1 MIQKDLEVAL
11 YAAVRE
17 ARRRRHEYITLEHLL
32 YTLCH
37 DETSIKILRHSGA
50 DVDRLKADL
59 ETFLDEEL
67 EVLPEGYDAE
77 PNQTLAF
84 QRVFQR
90 AVFHVRSSG
99 KDEVD
104 GGNVLV
110 AIFAESDSHA
120 VYFLKKQGVSRLD
133 VVSYISH
140 GTSRANASR
149 RTRNSDDGDGDGP
162 ERAWSTGGDEDDE
175 MLDDPLSAF
184 CTDLVDRATK
194 GLIDPM
200 IGRGAE
206 LERTVQILA
215 RRRKNNPILV
225 GDPGVGKTA
234 IAEGLARRIS
244 EGDVPGPLRDAVVW
258 SLDLGSLLAGT
269 KFRGEFEERLKAV
282 IKALQDEDN
291 AILFIDEIHTIV
303 GAGATSGGSMDASNL
318 LKPALADGSLR
329 CIGSTTHEEF
339 KRSFDRDR
347 ALSRR
352 FQRVDVLEPTLE
364 ETKDILMGLKKY
376 YEEHHGVTYT
386 EEGLMTAA
394 ELSFK
399 YMREKRLPD
408 KAIDV
413 IDEAGARYRIRP
425 DLFESNVI
433 DVDQIQEVVAKIAR
447 IPDITVKGDDKDR
460 LRNLETTL
468 KSKVFGQDGAIE
480 AVVKAVKLSRA
491 GLTRPDK
498 PVGNFLFAG
507 PTGVGKTEVA
517 KQLAAALGVDF
528 IRFDMSE
535 YMERHAVSRLIGA
548 PPGYVGFDQGGQ
560 LTERVRRS
568 PHSVVLLDEIEK
580 AHPDIFNVL
589 LQIMDSARLTD
600 NTGRE
605 ADFRNVIVIMT
616 TNAGARELQQ
626 NVVGFNASKDMSAS
640 DRALERV
647 FAPEF
652 RNRLDATVTF
662 APLPMEA
669 ILHVV
674 DKFVD
679 EIEAQ
684 LVDRAVKI
692 ELDEAAKKWA
702 ADKGYDE
709 LMGARPLARVL
720 QRELKE
726 ALAEEILF
734 GELEGGGTAHFTLD
748 AETDKLVYTVTP
760 LAEGEDG
767 GADGGEEE

>member
-37 DETSIKILRHSGA
+37 DETSAKILRHSGA
-50 DVDRLKADL
+50 NVDRLKADL
-59 ETFLDEEL
+59 EAFLDEEL

-77 PNQTLAF
+77 PSQTLAF

-90 AVFHVRSSG
+90 AVSHVRSSG

-140 GTSRANASR
+140 GTSKANASR
-149 RTRNSDDGDGDGP
+149 RTRDSDDGDGDGP
-162 ERAWSTGGDEDDE
+162 ERAWSTGGEDDDE

-184 CTDLVDRATK
+184 CTDLVDRATQ
-194 GLIDPM
+194 GHIDPM

-352 FQRVDVLEPTLE
+352 FQRVDVLEPSLE
-364 ETKDILMGLKKY
+364 ETKDILLGLKKY

-386 EEGLMTAA
+386 EDGLMTAA
-394 ELSFK
+394 ELSYK

-460 LRNLETTL
+460 LRHLESTL

-684 LVDRAVKI
+684 LVERAVKI
-692 ELDEAAKKWA
+692 ELDEAAKQWA

-734 GELEGGGTAHFTLD
+734 GELEHGGTAHFTLD

-760 LAEGEDG
+760 RAEGDDE
-767 GADGGEEE
+767 GAGEEE

>member
-11 YAAVRE
+11 YSAVRE

-37 DETSIKILRHSGA
+37 DETSIGILRHAGA
-50 DVDRLKADL
+50 DVDELKAEL
-59 ETFLDEEL
+59 EEFLSEEL
-67 EVLPEGYDAE
+67 EDLGEGTDFE
-77 PNQTLAF
+77 PSQTLAL
-84 QRVFQR
+84 QRVIQR

-110 AIFAESDSHA
+110 ALFAEDDSHA
-120 VYFLKKQGVSRLD
+120 VYFLKAQGVSRLD
-133 VVSYISH
+133 VVNFISH
-140 GTSRANASR
+140 GKSKASR
-149 RTRNSDDGDGDGP
+149 GGKKSGEGNSQGDW
-162 ERAWSTGGDEDDE
+162 EAVAEGGDDDD
-175 MLDDPLSAF
+175 LSNPLAAF
-184 CTDLVDRATK
+184 CVDLVDRATQ
-194 GLIDPM
+194 GHIDPM
-200 IGRGAE
+200 IGRAAE

-244 EGDVPGPLRDAVVW
+244 EGDVPEPLKDAVVW

-282 IKALQDEDN
+282 IKALQDEHN

-352 FQRVDVLEPTLE
+352 FQRVDIVEPTLE
-364 ETKDILMGLKKY
+364 ETKEILLGLKKY
-376 YEEHHGVTYT
+376 YEEHHGVVYT
-386 EEGLMTAA
+386 EEGLETAA

-413 IDEAGARYRIRP
+413 IDEAGARYQIRP
-425 DLFESNVI
+425 DLFTSNVI

-460 LRNLETTL
+460 LRQLEARL
-468 KSKVFGQDGAIE
+468 KGAVFGQDDAIE

-491 GLTRPDK
+491 GLTRADK

-560 LTERVRRS
+560 LTEKVRRS

-580 AHPDIFNVL
+580 AHL
-589 LQIMDSARLTD
+589 TSSTSSSRSWTRL
-600 NTGRE
+600 
-605 ADFRNVIVIMT
+605 A
-616 TNAGARELQQ
+616 
-626 NVVGFNASKDMSAS
+626 
-640 DRALERV
+640 
-647 FAPEF
+647 
-652 RNRLDATVTF
+652 
-662 APLPMEA
+662 
-669 ILHVV
+669 
-674 DKFVD
+674 
-679 EIEAQ
+679 
-684 LVDRAVKI
+684 
-692 ELDEAAKKWA
+692 
-702 ADKGYDE
+702 
-709 LMGARPLARVL
+709 
-720 QRELKE
+720 
-726 ALAEEILF
+726 
-734 GELEGGGTAHFTLD
+734 
-748 AETDKLVYTVTP
+748 
-760 LAEGEDG
+760 
-767 GADGGEEE
+767 